1 MGRHATA
8 DEDSRR
14 FWDAI
19 ARKYARQPVADE
31 AAYQTKLAMTREY
44 LQPDMDLLE
53 IGCGTGST
61 AILHAPFVRSIQ
73 AVDISPAMLEIA
85 RSKADSAGISNVAFE
100 QASLDTLDVGDAS
113 CDMVLALS
121 LLHLLEDWQG
131 VIAKARRWLKPGG
144 LLVTSTSCMADMMP
158 AMKYVLPLLRLVGM
172 APRLTFFTLAELK
185 QAHRDCG
192 FTMVEE
198 FTPGPRKA
206 TFLIARAAGA
216 D

>member
-1 MGRHATA
+1 MGRHAAA
-8 DEDSRR
+8 DEDSLR
-14 FWDAI
+14 FWDKI
-19 ARKYARQPVADE
+19 ARNYARRPVADE

-44 LQPDMDLLE
+44 LRPDMDLLE

-61 AILHAPFVRSIQ
+61 AILHAPFVRSIR

-85 RSKADSAGISNVAFE
+85 RSKADSAGISNIAFE
-100 QASLDTLDVGDAS
+100 QASFERLEVRDAS

-121 LLHLLEDWQG
+121 LLHLLEDWRG
-131 VIAKARRWLKPGG
+131 AIARARRWLKPGG
-144 LLVTSTSCMADMMP
+144 LLVSSTSCMADMMP
-158 AMKYVLPLLRLVGM
+158 TMKYVLPLLRLAGM

-185 QAHRDCG
+185 QAHRDSG
-192 FTMVEE
+192 FTIIEE

-206 TFLIARAAGA
+206 TFLIARAARA